1 MYFRYSILFATNS
14 KSYQHNKRES
24 TKDSG
29 INITIKLMDE
39 YRVYGWTTE
48 IVWNKLVKF
57 VAHTT
62 ID

>member
-48 IVWNKLVKF
+48 IV
-57 VAHTT
+57 
-62 ID
+62 